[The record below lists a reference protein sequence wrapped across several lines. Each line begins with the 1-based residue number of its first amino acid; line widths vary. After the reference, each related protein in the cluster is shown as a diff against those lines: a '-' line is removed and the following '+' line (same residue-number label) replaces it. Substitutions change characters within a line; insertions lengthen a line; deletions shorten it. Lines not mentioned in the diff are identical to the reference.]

1 MSDSA
6 HRKYLKKIKKIG
18 HFREISYF
26 QAPKYKI
33 INLRSRILPLSS
45 DTPIVTIHVLDEARD
60 LKEDFH
66 CGRELLVSEMKYF
79 KEYLPE
85 EESALNEIDISVHC
99 DVDIFGWLMKWVKR

>member
-1 MSDSA
+1 M
-6 HRKYLKKIKKIG
+6 LKQCS
-18 HFREISYF
+18 EIVN
-26 QAPKYKI
+26 QI
-33 INLRSRILPLSS
+33 SRILPLSS
-45 DTPIVTIHVLDEARD
+45 DPPIVTIHVLDEARD

-99 DVDIFGWLMKWVKR
+99 DVDIFGWLMKWVKRFWLI